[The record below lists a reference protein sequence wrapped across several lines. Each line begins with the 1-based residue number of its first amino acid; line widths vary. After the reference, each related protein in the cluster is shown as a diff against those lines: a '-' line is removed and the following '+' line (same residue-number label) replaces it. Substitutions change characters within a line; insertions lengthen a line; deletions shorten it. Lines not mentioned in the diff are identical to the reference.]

1 MHADIL
7 QKEISK
13 LCADNFF
20 IKEKIYGPE
29 YTKIFYVIYI
39 MSLKVIQNDT
49 EIMKFW
55 NLLTDQKKEGLFNF
69 RSKNTIKK
77 DNFKIYLQ
85 KLVNRLI
92 DLNKYCRKYGI
103 SSEYTYF
110 KELLI
115 VFLYIID
122 KNTQI
127 DIHPDILYDIKRNT
141 FINYFKFLYD
151 IYKYYLEE
159 YKNFLIKNKKY
170 SIKIELKNVENFTN
184 NSNKIQ
190 LKTDFSGFSNRINN
204 CENFF
209 KNFNIKY
216 SEYIEFIL
224 KINQLIQINLN
235 KKKNI
240 EKLNKEDIVEKN
252 IEFLKYNIHILNQKL
267 IDHIKKN
274 RNNQL
279 ARNQRR
285 KQISNDA
292 EERKKHEVKPPVV
305 RNWKS
310 MYFRGN
316 QYTPAN
322 TLPTD
327 PIKIEQAKIR
337 FEKILK
343 KERLISNAKSCN
355 DERQARTDENWQRC
369 KLAENKL
376 KQIEEEN
383 RAYKNTILPK
393 LTNYD
398 IDRIGRM

>member
-190 LKTDFSGFSNRINN
+190 LKTDFSGFSNRIKN